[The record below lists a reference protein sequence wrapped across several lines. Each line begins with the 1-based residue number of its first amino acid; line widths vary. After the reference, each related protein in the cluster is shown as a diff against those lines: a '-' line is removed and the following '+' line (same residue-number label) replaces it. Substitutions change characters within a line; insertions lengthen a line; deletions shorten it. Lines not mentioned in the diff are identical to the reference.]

1 MILLILGLILLY
13 LIAIVANY
21 EYFNNNKKD
30 DENERLGIS
39 KSGHEN
45 KR

>member
-1 MILLILGLILLY
+1 MILLIFGSILLY

-30 DENERLGIS
+30 DDNARMGIS